1 MATKTLP
8 QYKIANQ
15 ELFHNYKKNQDLQT
29 RNEIIHLN
37 LGLVKKEV
45 CHWLNRCQENYD
57 DLLFNFSDIF
67 IGYV

>member
-45 CHWLNRCQENYD
+45 KRIMMTYYRLEY
-57 DLLFNFSDIF
+57 
-67 IGYV
+67 